1 MHSYPIKLYSAALV
15 SVALIVT
22 AAPVRAED
30 ATSPSVSGTAFERLY
45 DPNTG
50 KSIALTTKTGKN
62 GARYQVLNK
71 CAQGETKGTGTCRST
86 RALTTANGKVATLT
100 KTGIKGEN
108 AVRARLKVT
117 GFGDRTTIKK
127 YRKLRQP

>member
-1 MHSYPIKLYSAALV
+1 MHPNPIKLYSAALV

-22 AAPVRAED
+22 AAPVLAQN
-30 ATSPSVSGTAFERLY
+30 ATSPSVSSTAFKRLY

-50 KSIALTTKTGKN
+50 KSIALTTKTGEN

-71 CAQGETKGTGTCRST
+71 CAQGETQGTGTCRST